1 MRLKHRFSLV
11 ALGIIIFA
19 IVTPILVLYA
29 RGFTFDWATHKL
41 IKTGAIVVKTDPNK
55 ADVYLNNKK
64 QSGTTPLNLRFLNP
78 ADYDIRIE
86 KVGFQPWSK
95 RLTVK
100 SQLVTWA
107 DFNREF
113 VTLFLKLAQLK
124 QTMTG
129 SQVVLSQDRG
139 QIAFVG
145 LDQTLN
151 FLDVNNDTITTRN
164 ITAGIEAPLGLSGQL
179 IWNNGPKLYDAA
191 NFTATNNPG
200 TWVDLQRAQNVSSD
214 GDYTVFSLNS
224 DLYYL
229 TSSSNQLLDKKISGF
244 TLAGSEVWYV
254 QGQTLKYYNLLSNK
268 SETINSNV
276 PAAQT
281 VKIFPAGSQIF
292 AILNNSLYGLGD
304 NFEKIADNV
313 NFASWD
319 DSAHLLLFGND
330 FEISTYDPTTKTTDL
345 ILRSTTAIKNP
356 LLDWPT
362 GYVFFENEGKIKAIE
377 IDGRDRRNVYTL
389 TDDLGNFTVSGDGR
403 RVYTFDNNKLEE
415 FLVR

>member
-1 MRLKHRFSLV
+1 MRLKHRFSLI

-41 IKTGAIVVKTDPNK
+41 VKTGAIVVKTDPNK

-64 QSGTTPLNLRFLNP
+64 QSGTTPLNLRFLQP
-78 ADYDIRIE
+78 ADYDIRVE
-86 KVGFQPWSK
+86 KDGFQPWSK

-100 SQLVTWA
+100 GQLVTWA
-107 DFNREF
+107 DFDREF

-124 QTMTG
+124 QTTTS
-129 SQVVLSQDRG
+129 SQIGLSQDRG
-139 QIAFVG
+139 QIAFAG
-145 LDQTLN
+145 HGQTLN
-151 FLDVNNDTITTRN
+151 FLDVNNDTTTTRN
-164 ITAGIEAPLGLSGQL
+164 ITAAVEAPFGLSGQL
-179 IWNNGPKLYDAA
+179 IWNNGPKFYDAA

-200 TWVDLQRAQNVSSD
+200 TWVDLQKAQNVSSN

-229 TSSSNQLLDKKISGF
+229 TSSANQLLDKKVSGF
-244 TLAGSEVWYV
+244 ALAGNEVWYV
-254 QGQTLKYYNLLSNK
+254 QGQMLKHYYLPGNK

-276 PAAQT
+276 PTAQT
-281 VKIFPAGSQIF
+281 VKIFPAGRQIF
-292 AILNNSLYGLGD
+292 AILDNSLYGLGD

-313 NFASWD
+313 SFASWD
-319 DSAHLLLFGND
+319 DSARLLMFGNTY
-330 FEISTYDPTTKTTDL
+330 EISTYDPAAKTTNL
-345 ILRSTTAIKNP
+345 IIRSTSAIKNP
-356 LLDWPT
+356 MFNWPT

-389 TDDLGNFTVSGDGR
+389 VDDLGNFTVSGDGR
-403 RVYTFDNNKLEE
+403 RVYTFDDKKINEY
-415 FLVR
+415 VIR